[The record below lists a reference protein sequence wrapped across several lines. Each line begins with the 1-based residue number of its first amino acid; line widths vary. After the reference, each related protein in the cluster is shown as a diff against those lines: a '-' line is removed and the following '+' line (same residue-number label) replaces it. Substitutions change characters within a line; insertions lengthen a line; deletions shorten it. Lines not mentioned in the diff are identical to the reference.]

1 MASDHRPFHEPLVH
15 IGEGALQAFL
25 DYVKEKGFRSFHLV
39 ADANTW
45 RALGERVAAMLRA
58 AGCAVT
64 AILLTG
70 KEIIADEEQIVQV
83 MLPAGGDAERVYL
96 AVGSGTITDVTRFAS
111 HRMGRPFIALPTA
124 PSVDAY
130 TSPNAPLVIRRLKKT
145 LPAQVPLAVFAD
157 LEALRRAPRPM
168 IAAGFGDMLGKYTC
182 LADWHLGALL
192 WDEPYDAEAASQ
204 AQRAL
209 AEVVAQAEAIGAL
222 QVEGIR
228 VLMEALCASGLAMAR
243 VGHSRPAS
251 GSEHHLSHFWEQKLL
266 SEGRPA
272 LLHGAKVGVA
282 TVLMA
287 GAYARLRRLSRA
299 EVARRLETVLWPSP
313 EEQRAE
319 IRTAYGPLADDM
331 IADHAAF
338 IEMLP
343 ERAAEVRERILLHW
357 GDIQEIATSV
367 PAPQDLADLLEH
379 AGGVSRAED
388 LGLTSEE
395 VALAYRV
402 AHYMR
407 ARFTVRKVEIAL
419 GL

>member
-1 MASDHRPFHEPLVH
+1 MPSDPYPFHEPLVH
-15 IGEGALQAFL
+15 IGEDALQAFL
-25 DYVKEKGFRSFHLV
+25 GYVKERGVRSFHLV

-45 RALGERVAAMLRA
+45 RALGERVATMLRA

-64 AILLTG
+64 VILLTG

-83 MLPAGGDAERVYL
+83 MLPAGEDAERVYL
-96 AVGSGTITDVTRFAS
+96 AVGAGTITDITRFAS
-111 HRMGRPFIALPTA
+111 HRMGRPFISLPTA

-157 LEALRRAPRPM
+157 LETLRRAPRPM

-182 LADWHLGALL
+182 LADWRLGALL
-192 WDEPYDAEAASQ
+192 WDEPYDEKAASQ
-204 AQRAL
+204 ARRAL
-209 AEVVAQAEAIGAL
+209 AEVVAQAGAIGAL

-299 EVARRLETVLWPSP
+299 EVARRLETVPWPSP

-319 IRTAYGPLADDM
+319 IRAAYGPFAEDM
-331 IADHAAF
+331 IADHKAF
-338 IEMLP
+338 IEMPP

-357 GDIQEIATSV
+357 GDIQEIAASV
-367 PAPQDLADLLEH
+367 PTPQEIADLLER

-395 VALAYRV
+395 VALAYRA
-402 AHYMR
+402 AHYLR

>member
-1 MASDHRPFHEPLVH
+1 
-15 IGEGALQAFL
+15 
-25 DYVKEKGFRSFHLV
+25 
-39 ADANTW
+39 
-45 RALGERVAAMLRA
+45 
-58 AGCAVT
+58 
-64 AILLTG
+64 
-70 KEIIADEEQIVQV
+70 
-83 MLPAGGDAERVYL
+83 
-96 AVGSGTITDVTRFAS
+96 
-111 HRMGRPFIALPTA
+111 
-124 PSVDAY
+124 
-130 TSPNAPLVIRRLKKT
+130 
-145 LPAQVPLAVFAD
+145 FAD